1 MQRFE
6 IETLKTEIKN
16 KKILNEILGAIE
28 NAYLTIDECT
38 IDREKDLK
46 KVFDDWISST
56 EISLSPYTIKIKHT
70 GVFETGIMFYSD
82 MWRNALGK
90 LIYAVIFR
98 EKKRKK
104 EIKIKWI
111 GKYSNETSL
120 QNYII
125 NFIINY
131 LCSGSVNYEKIKTNT
146 SFLKKDRAYKE
157 FGLAGN
163 DSYYL
168 RKTK

>member
-1 MQRFE
+1 MQKFE
-6 IETLKTEIKN
+6 IETLKIDRKN
-16 KKILNEILGAIE
+16 KKILNEILEAIE

-46 KVFDDWISST
+46 KVFDDWISLT
-56 EISLSPYTIKIKHT
+56 KISITPYTIKIKHT
-70 GVFETGIMFYSD
+70 GKFEPGITFYSD
-82 MWRNALGK
+82 MWKNVFGDP
-90 LIYAVIFR
+90 IYAVIFR
-98 EKKRKK
+98 EKK
-104 EIKIKWI
+104 EIKIKWV

-120 QNYII
+120 QNYIV

-146 SFLKKDRAYKE
+146 RSLKKDRAYKE